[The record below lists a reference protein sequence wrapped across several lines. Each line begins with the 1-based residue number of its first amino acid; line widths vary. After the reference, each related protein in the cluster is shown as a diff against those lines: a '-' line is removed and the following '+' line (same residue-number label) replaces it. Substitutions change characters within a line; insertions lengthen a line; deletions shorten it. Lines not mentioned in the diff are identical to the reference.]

1 MVRSRVAELVKC
13 RECGT
18 VVAVNQSPGV
28 AFRVERAPAAAE
40 RERMTI
46 TVDHA
51 LVHACVRSLDGTWR
65 VAS

>member
-1 MVRSRVAELVKC
+1 MEC
-13 RECGT
+13 PECGT

-28 AFRVERAPAAAE
+28 AFRLARETVAAE

-46 TVDHA
+46 TVDQA
-51 LVHACVRSLDGTWR
+51 LVHVCVRSLDGTWR